1 MTSERII
8 YCMNACYNVD
18 KLLHNVN
25 IVNNLFGVPPIFIAS
40 NGISRPEGLPDNV
53 VFEVWG
59 QNQGWQLGALN
70 STLQSLK
77 MAAKSIPN
85 IEDYV
90 VIFSHDDI
98 YPVNKEKIMS
108 LVEELDNHNIVFRRY
123 VGTGG
128 NVDNSLEYPYI
139 MLEDM
144 IMTGTLVK
152 KFYDID
158 IQLELVRDCAE
169 LSLGKILW
177 DYGINPKIFD
187 ITSNNSLEEND
198 MGFFHDHRR

>member
-1 MTSERII
+1 
-8 YCMNACYNVD
+8 MNACYNVD

-25 IVNNLFGVPPIFIAS
+25 IVNNLFGFPPIFIAS
-40 NGISRPEGLPDNV
+40 NGIPRPEGLPDNV

-108 LVEELDNHNIVFRRY
+108 LVEELDNYNIVFRRY

-128 NVDNSLEYPYI
+128 NIDNSLEYPYI
-139 MLEDM
+139 MLEDV

-158 IQLELVRDCAE
+158 IQLELVNDCAE
-169 LSLGKILW
+169 LSFGKILW